1 MFPKFPFKIPFNF
14 ESLEEEVLERQLV
27 RIAIMAEFEA
37 INLYEQLI
45 SLTKDENLREI
56 FNTIIMEKK
65 VHAGD
70 LLAKLIDIDEDQL
83 EGFVGLREGMEEF
96 LEEEED

>member
-14 ESLEEEVLERQLV
+14 ENLEEEVLERQLV
-27 RIAIMAEFEA
+27 RIAINAEFEA

-83 EGFVGLREGMEEF
+83 EGFMGLREGMEEF